1 MTKAVTKQPTVI
13 PEQHRKNSCSTLA
26 STWHK
31 DGNNKKVISEN
42 K

>member
-1 MTKAVTKQPTVI
+1 MTTAVTKQPTVI
-13 PEQHRKNSCSTLA
+13 PEQHRKNCDTLA
-26 STWHK
+26 STRHK